1 MVQKLTLED
10 EISQRRCRAQHTI
23 DLICTLRKRVEQ
35 LVERYNQ
42 HTSSS
47 SENSVKLLT
56 LLLTELK
63 ENAEEAVA
71 SAAQN
76 ILESEGHLLPA
87 LCQDPGKLILSAIEQ
102 LRTSDLEDL
111 VSENFSA
118 QDYCSIHDVYRVI
131 RRAVKN
137 LKTQVALSPDEVMKH
152 FTEGKSRYRIDHE
165 LSLSL
170 FREDCDN
177 HKEDR
182 KCLDEQYLS
191 NRAVQIWLRNDMNV
205 CKTICEMDQ
214 MGCEE
219 SELSGLFAYIVRVE
233 ILHEIAKEAKGLIAV
248 PCVQASVPASSA
260 HPDPIAALISYLQ
273 PLQLYI
279 NPLLKAQ
286 ASDILTQLLSDS
298 DVAGWIFSGKG
309 HKGDFN
315 KTKVFKLARMLR
327 VHHFY
332 LDNFLDK
339 DLDQILEHSD
349 SDTNFRKNMNKEY
362 HNDLVIEK
370 HLKRIIEPLLK
381 KS

>member
-42 HTSSS
+42 HTLSS

-118 QDYCSIHDVYRVI
+118 QDYCSIHEVYRVI

-152 FTEGKSRYRIDHE
+152 FTEGKSRYRIDHK

-170 FREDCDN
+170 F
-177 HKEDR
+177 
-182 KCLDEQYLS
+182 
-191 NRAVQIWLRNDMNV
+191 
-205 CKTICEMDQ
+205 
-214 MGCEE
+214 
-219 SELSGLFAYIVRVE
+219 
-233 ILHEIAKEAKGLIAV
+233 
-248 PCVQASVPASSA
+248 
-260 HPDPIAALISYLQ
+260 
-273 PLQLYI
+273 
-279 NPLLKAQ
+279 
-286 ASDILTQLLSDS
+286 
-298 DVAGWIFSGKG
+298 
-309 HKGDFN
+309 
-315 KTKVFKLARMLR
+315 
-327 VHHFY
+327 